1 MSNCTAHAACTSSSA
16 QYCASVANWGATGMC
31 RACSEC
37 AAWADAIDGVCPTA
51 CGSASPST
59 GVGAS
64 SPAEFYNAFG
74 YWNRVKNEG
83 SSVISTACVNTAAEA
98 MRTTSS
104 YKKGRNSGCAP
115 VFTKADTANRWC
127 DVEELTLRY
136 PFQQCIATASNNYC
150 GIAGKSVCIADKYYD
165 CCPLQKDVVAGVAIA
180 VGVALCIIQ
189 WAIYRS
195 CYTRK
200 LIKRMDTWSDPAIVA
215 AAHKAALKHPK
226 LSMRI
231 RGSAPAPAPAPALEQ
246 P

>member
-1 MSNCTAHAACTSSSA
+1 MI
-16 QYCASVANWGATGMC
+16 G
-31 RACSEC
+31 
-37 AAWADAIDGVCPTA
+37 TA
-51 CGSASPST
+51 CL
-59 GVGAS
+59 
-64 SPAEFYNAFG
+64 
-74 YWNRVKNEG
+74 
-83 SSVISTACVNTAAEA
+83 NTATEA

-127 DVEELTLRY
+127 DVEQLTLRF
-136 PFQQCIATASNNYC
+136 PFQQCIASASNNYC

-200 LIKRMDTWSDPAIVA
+200 LIKRIGHVVGSSHRRRRAEGRAQASETLH
-215 AAHKAALKHPK
+215 AHPRLRAGAGAGARTAVKT
-226 LSMRI
+226 S
-231 RGSAPAPAPAPALEQ
+231 S
-246 P
+246 